1 MYTLGIETSCD
12 ETSCAVLKNKRILSN
27 ATVSSL
33 KEHVA
38 YGGVVPEIA
47 TRAHLKAIDK
57 VLNFSLKKAKISLSK
72 IDLIAA
78 THRPGLIGALVVG
91 LNFAKALSLALRKP
105 FLGIN
110 HLQAHVFSPFLN
122 TRSRIK
128 FPFLGVVISGGH
140 TDIYR
145 VDDFDK
151 IKTIGQTRD
160 DACGEVFDKVA
171 RAYGLGYP
179 GGPVID
185 KLFNPKFKDDFK
197 FKCGKSGLD
206 LSFSGI
212 KTALLYKK
220 IEMEKHK
227 KLSLKTKK
235 RIISSFQFIALEAI
249 IETILEAAQRYKIKH
264 ISCGGGVLANSYLRK
279 RLFQEERARKLKLF
293 ISPIEYAGDNAAMV
307 AGLGFYLYNKKGIR
321 SSISLKAQT
330 N

>member
-12 ETSCAVLKNKRILSN
+12 ETSCAVLKNNRVLSN
-27 ATVSSL
+27 VTVSSL
-33 KEHVA
+33 KEHKA

-47 TRAHLKAIDK
+47 TRAHLKAIDL
-57 VLNFSLKKAKISLSK
+57 VFRLSLKKAKVSLSK

-78 THRPGLIGALVVG
+78 TNRPGLIGALVVG
-91 LNFAKALSLALRKP
+91 LNFAKALSLAQERP

-110 HLQAHVFSPFLN
+110 HLEAHIFSPFLN
-122 TRSRIK
+122 TQNKIK

-151 IKTIGQTRD
+151 IKIIGQTRD

-179 GGPVID
+179 GGPAID
-185 KLFNPKFKDDFK
+185 KLFNHKFKDDFK

-220 IEMEKHK
+220 IELEKHK
-227 KLSLKTKK
+227 KIDLKTKR

-249 IETILEAAQRYKIKH
+249 IETILEAAQKHKIRYIA
-264 ISCGGGVLANSYLRK
+264 CGGGVLANSYLRK
-279 RLFQEERARKLKLF
+279 RLLQEEKARKIKFF

-307 AGLGFYLYNKKGIR
+307 AGLGFYLYNKKGTK
-321 SSISLKAQT
+321 SNLSLKAQT